1 MRVCFYFILNPLT
14 SRTGF
19 NTMRVHLFMGG
30 EKRMGE
36 YKVKKVLNNNVL
48 IGSHESFGE
57 VVLIG
62 KGIGFS
68 RRPGQPIDS
77 NLVEKLFVLK
87 NEKEQENYIKLMP
100 FVDNELLEAIISSIQ
115 LIKQRANSML
125 NEHIHVALTDHLMF
139 AITRLKKGM
148 EMKNPFLIETK
159 TLYPF
164 EYEIAHEVVNLI
176 GERTGIYLP
185 EGEIGFIALH
195 VHSAVMN
202 RDLSEVN
209 QHSQLV
215 THLVNMIEEQLDI
228 KIDKDSIDYMRLV
241 RHIRFTIERVNKGE
255 VVEEPE
261 KITSLLKEEYP
272 VCYNLSWKLIKVMQQ
287 TLKKP
292 VFNAE
297 AVYLTM
303 HLQRLQ
309 KKIN

>member
-1 MRVCFYFILNPLT
+1 
-14 SRTGF
+14 
-19 NTMRVHLFMGG
+19 
-30 EKRMGE
+30 MGE

-62 KGIGFS
+62 KGIGFNQK
-68 RRPGQPIDS
+68 PGQLIDS
-77 NLVEKLFVLK
+77 ALVEKLFVLK

-100 FVDNELLEAIISSIQ
+100 FVDNELLEVIISSIE
-115 LIKQRANSML
+115 LIKQRSSSVL

-159 TLYPF
+159 ALYPF
-164 EYEIAHEVVNLI
+164 EYEVAQEVVGHI
-176 GERTGIYLP
+176 GQRTGIYLP
-185 EGEIGFIALH
+185 EGEVGFIALH

-202 RDLSEVN
+202 RNLSEVN

-215 THLVNMIEEQLDI
+215 THLVNMIEDQLDI

-241 RHIRFTIERVNKGE
+241 RHIRFTMERVNKGE
-255 VVEEPE
+255 QVEEPE

-292 VFNAE
+292 VYNAE

>member
-1 MRVCFYFILNPLT
+1 
-14 SRTGF
+14 
-19 NTMRVHLFMGG
+19 
-30 EKRMGE
+30 MGE

-68 RRPGQPIDS
+68 RKPGQPIDS

-176 GERTGIYLP
+176 GQRTGIYLP